1 MVARLTPGIARPLG
15 GAVLAAVAVAALA
28 PDPPQDAAIWLAT
41 LSALAAAG
49 FVIWRLN
56 VPASYGSMDSTRLRA
71 HAAGNAVMLA
81 TCGAAAYVCAAL
93 LPPGPA
99 LAVAAGFSCAAA
111 MVAVRLWL
119 VADARRRFTVWRR

>member
-1 MVARLTPGIARPLG
+1 MIARLTPNIARPLG
-15 GAVLAAVAVAALA
+15 GVVLAAVAVAALA
-28 PDPPQDAAIWLAT
+28 PDLPQDATILFAT
-41 LSALAAAG
+41 LSALVAAG

-56 VPASYGSMDSTRLRA
+56 VPASYSGMDSTRLKVY
-71 HAAGNAVMLA
+71 AAGNVVMLA
-81 TCGAAAYVCAAL
+81 TCGTAAYVCAAL

-99 LAVAAGFSCAAA
+99 LAVATGFLCAAA